1 MKNLLGILQT
11 ISCYSLLQSP
21 LRLPQLVTAAKQRGY
36 QAVAL
41 TDRNVLYGTV
51 EFYQLCQKSGIKP
64 LIGMTLQLAS
74 HDEVILLA
82 QNDHGYH
89 NLMKI
94 STLKNKQLATGEH
107 EMKPAVLQKYLND
120 LYLITPLNAQI
131 ISLIEQ
137 GQAATAAE
145 YISNWLQYL
154 APKDF
159 LIGVSPQLPQLLVQN
174 LLQMAAKAGVKT
186 TALDPV
192 NYLDEADAPYV
203 KVLQAIDQG
212 NRLQSNDWLQ
222 KPQLQAWLRPAEML
236 VQSYQAAGMQVQLQQ
251 AAKICQ
257 TASFKMQFSA
267 PRLPHFPV
275 PKEQTA
281 TSYLQSL
288 CVSGLKKRQID
299 VTASRWQVYAKR
311 LTSELQV
318 IQKMGFADY
327 FLIVWDVTNFAHQAK
342 IAVGPGRGSAAGSL
356 VAYALAITDVDPI
369 RYDLLFERF
378 LNAQRAQMPDIDL
391 DIPDSRRQEVIN
403 YVQKRYGA
411 DHVAQIITF
420 GTMGAHQVLRDV
432 GRVMGINQTEMNT
445 WSRLI
450 PHELK
455 ITLKAAWQKSPK
467 LRDRVAASEKNQLI
481 FKTALYLEGLPRHFS
496 IHAAGV
502 ILSDQRLTEL
512 IPLQV
517 SSDGMLLSQ
526 YTKDYVE
533 QLGLLKFDFL
543 GLRNLTVLDKALFFV
558 KKDFDPQFDIQRISL
573 ADPPTLQLFLQAKTT
588 GIFQFESAGIR
599 NVLRRLKPESFEDLT
614 AVNALFRP
622 GPMENI
628 DHFIAR
634 KHHQEPIVYP
644 DESLKPILQKT
655 YGILVYQEQVMQV
668 ASVMGGFSLAE
679 ADLLRRAMSKK
690 KANQIT
696 ELKNKFI
703 AGAQK
708 KGYQK
713 QTALQVYDYI
723 ERFANYGFNRS
734 HAVAYTKMAFELA
747 YLKCHFPAAF
757 MAALLDSA
765 IGDHEKTKEY
775 VLEAR
780 QLKVKFLAP
789 NVNYSHYGFSL
800 YKGAILFGLGSIRLL
815 RRDFI
820 WEILKERK
828 TSGRYRDFQD
838 FLQRL
843 PQKFLKPESLQPLI
857 YSGACDCFG
866 LNRATL
872 LRNLTKVLDNVLLS
886 GNNVELLAVLA
897 PKLEMVPE
905 LELSEKL
912 SKEEE
917 YLGTF
922 LSAHP
927 VEQYQKIAEFK
938 QTTLISQLQPKTS
951 ATIMIYLKKIKE
963 IRTKKGDEMAFL
975 SGEDQ
980 SGQIEIIAFPNVYRQ
995 YPDLQT
1001 QQVYLLTGKV
1011 ELRGEQKQL
1020 IAVRIIA
1027 AQSLKTKMKKVFFI
1041 RLPVTISNEKKHL
1054 LWKIIKQYQGDN
1066 PVIIYEVQTAKKMVL
1081 PQQYWLSADAKMI
1094 GKITGLLG
1102 KENLVIKDENQ

>member
-1 MKNLLGILQT
+1 
-11 ISCYSLLQSP
+11 LQSP
-21 LRLPQLVTAAKQRGY
+21 LRLQQLVAAAKQRDY

-41 TDRNVLYGTV
+41 TDRNVLYGAV
-51 EFYQLCQKSGIKP
+51 EFYQLCQKAKIKP
-64 LIGMTLQLAS
+64 LIGMTLQLS
-74 HDEVILLA
+74 DNDEVILLA
-82 QNDHGYH
+82 QNNQGYH

-94 STLKNKQLATGEH
+94 STLKNQQLAAGDH
-107 EMKPAVLQKYLND
+107 ELKIAMLQKYLND
-120 LYLITPLNAQI
+120 LYLITPLNARI

-137 GQAATAAE
+137 GQVAE
-145 YISNWLQYL
+145 ASKYISDWLQYL
-154 APKDF
+154 TPKDF
-159 LIGVSPQLPQLLVQN
+159 LIGVSSQLSQLLLQN
-174 LLQMAAKAGVKT
+174 LLQLAQKTGVKT

-192 NYLDEADAPYV
+192 NYLDEADARYV
-203 KVLQAIDQG
+203 KVVQAIDQG
-212 NRLQSNDWLQ
+212 IRLQPNDWLQ
-222 KPQLQAWLRPAEML
+222 QPKLKAWLQPAEVL
-236 VQSYQAAGMQVQLQQ
+236 VQSYRTAGMQAQLQQ

-257 TASFKMQFSA
+257 TASFEMQFSA
-267 PRLPHFPV
+267 PKLPHFPV
-275 PKEQTA
+275 PQGQTA

-288 CVSGLKKRQID
+288 CVTGLKKRQID
-299 VTASRWQVYAKR
+299 VADSHWQVYAKR
-311 LTSELQV
+311 LATELQV
-318 IQKMGFADY
+318 IKKMGFADY

-342 IAVGPGRGSAAGSL
+342 IAIGPGRGSAAGSL

-369 RYDLLFERF
+369 RFDLLFERF
-378 LNAQRAQMPDIDL
+378 LNEQRVQMPDIDL
-391 DIPDSRRQEVIN
+391 DLPDSRRQEVIN
-403 YVQKRYGA
+403 YVQKRYGS

-420 GTMGAHQVLRDV
+420 GTMGARQVLRDV
-432 GRVMGINQTEMNT
+432 GRVMGVSQIEMNT

-467 LRDRVAASEKNQLI
+467 LRDRVTASEKNQLI
-481 FKTALYLEGLPRHFS
+481 FKTALSLEGLPRHFS

-502 ILSDQRLTEL
+502 ILSDQRLAEL

-558 KKDFDPQFDIQRISL
+558 KKDFDPKFDIHQISL
-573 ADPPTLQLFLQAKTT
+573 ADPQTLQLFLQAKTT
-588 GIFQFESAGIR
+588 GVFQFESAGIR
-599 NVLRRLKPESFEDLT
+599 NVLSKLKPESFEDLT

-634 KHHQEPIVYP
+634 KHRQEPIVYP
-644 DESLKPILQKT
+644 DESLKPLLQKT

-668 ASVMGGFSLAE
+668 ASVMGDFSLAE

-690 KANQIT
+690 KADQIT

-757 MAALLDSA
+757 MAALLDSV

-780 QLKVKFLAP
+780 QQKVKLLAP

-800 YKGAILFGLGSIRLL
+800 SKRSLLFGLGSIRLL
-815 RRDFI
+815 RRDFV

-828 TSGRYRDFQD
+828 TNGRYQNFQD

-843 PQKFLKPESLQPLI
+843 PHKFLKIESLQPLI

-872 LRNLTKVLDNVLLS
+872 LHNLTKILDNVLLS
-886 GNNVELLAVLA
+886 GNNIELLTVLA
-897 PKLEMVPE
+897 PKLETVPE
-905 LELSEKL
+905 LELSEKI

-927 VEQYQKIAEFK
+927 VEQYQKIAELK
-938 QTTLISQLQPKTS
+938 QTSLISQLQPKTS
-951 ATIMIYLKKIKE
+951 VTIIVYLKKIKE
-963 IRTKKGDEMAFL
+963 IRTKKGEQMAFL

-980 SGQIEIIAFPNVYRQ
+980 SGQIEIIIFPNIYRQ
-995 YPDLQT
+995 DLDLQT

-1011 ELRGEQKQL
+1011 ELREEKKQL
-1020 IAVRIIA
+1020 IAAKIIS
-1027 AQSLKTKMKKVFFI
+1027 AQSLKNKMKKVFFI
-1041 RLPVTISNEKKHL
+1041 RLPVTISNEKKQL
-1054 LWKIIKQYQGDN
+1054 LWKIMKQYHGTN
-1066 PVIIYEVQTAKKMVL
+1066 PVIIYEVQTGKKMVL
-1081 PQQYWLSADAKMI
+1081 PQLYWLADDLKMI
-1094 GKITGLLG
+1094 EKITALLG
-1102 KENLVIKDENQ
+1102 KENLVIKDEN